1 MSRTILHF
9 DLDAFFCSVE
19 ELLDPSLRGR
29 AHVVAGRPEGRGV
42 VSSASYAAR
51 PFGIH
56 SGMPTA
62 RALRLCPRLVVVPPR
77 HGLYGR
83 HSENVMQR
91 VRDAVPAL
99 EQISID
105 EAFLDVTEHPR
116 PGREVAAALQAE
128 IQTRFSLPT
137 SWGVAENKL
146 VAKIATN
153 VGKPNGLV
161 VVPPGEAAAF
171 LAPLPVSLLW
181 GVGPKTQERLAAL
194 GLRTIGELAALP
206 AERLQAAFGER
217 GTDLALRARG
227 LDDSPLVEAHE
238 ARSMSA
244 ERTFPRDL
252 TGRQALLQALRSLSE
267 EVGSRL
273 REAGLAGSTVRL
285 KLRWSDFTT
294 ITRQRRLPLPTDQD
308 GEIVQA
314 AQELFDRAWRAGR
327 PVRLIGVGV
336 AGLAPLARQLGL
348 FDRRWEQDAR
358 LLKAVDAIRDKY
370 GWSALRRGSDPGRK
384 GRREKDEQ
392 SDGT

>member
-1 MSRTILHF
+1 MIRTILHF

-19 ELLDPSLRGR
+19 ELLDPSLHGR
-29 AHVVAGRPEGRGV
+29 AFVVAGRPEGRGV
-42 VSSASYAAR
+42 VTSASYAAR
-51 PFGIH
+51 PFGVH

-62 RALRLCPRLVVVPPR
+62 RAQRLCPELVVVPPR
-77 HGLYGR
+77 HGVYSR
-83 HSENVMQR
+83 HSDQVMQLA
-91 VRDAVPAL
+91 RDAVPAL

-128 IQTRFSLPT
+128 IRARLSLPT

-161 VVPPGEAAAF
+161 VVPPGEAEAF

-194 GLRTIGELAALP
+194 GLRTVGELAALP
-206 AERLQAAFGER
+206 PERLQAEFGER
-217 GTDLALRARG
+217 GTDLAARARG
-227 LDDSPLVEAHE
+227 LDDSPVVEGHE

-252 TGRQALLQALRSLSE
+252 TARQPLLQALRSLSE
-267 EVGSRL
+267 EVGGRL
-273 REAGLAGSTVRL
+273 REAGLAGVTVRL

-308 GEIVQA
+308 GEILQA
-314 AQELFDRAWRAGR
+314 AQELFERAWREGR
-327 PVRLIGVGV
+327 PVRLLGVGV
-336 AGLAPLARQLGL
+336 SGLAPLTRQLGL

-358 LLKAVDAIRDKY
+358 LLKAVDAIRDRY
-370 GWSALRRGSDPGRK
+370 GWGALRRGSDL
-384 GRREKDEQ
+384 GRRGRRGDGQ
-392 SDGT
+392 SEGS